1 MMGKNDIKSGE
12 LEAFLGMNTSFE
24 GKMIFE
30 GIARLDGKF
39 HGEIFSED
47 ALIIG
52 ETAVINAEIKVGT
65 LIVDGEVRGNVS
77 ATSKIE
83 IHPTGKLHGNIT
95 TPTLVIQEN
104 GLFDGSCKMGR
115 GEEAAVEKATQS
127 ESSSKEKETDGNKIV
142 DLRDKV

>member
-1 MMGKNDIKSGE
+1 MGKNDIKSGE
-12 LEAFLGMNTSFE
+12 LEAFLGKNTSFE

-30 GIARLDGKF
+30 GLARLDGKF
-39 HGEIFSED
+39 DGEIFSED

-52 ETAVINAEIKVGT
+52 EAAVIKAEIKVGT

-83 IHPTGKLHGNIT
+83 IHSSGRLYGNIT

-104 GLFDGSCKMGR
+104 GRFDGSCRMEGA
-115 GEEAAVEKATQS
+115 EEAALGKASQAEAS
-127 ESSSKEKETDGNKIV
+127 VHQQEADGDKIV
-142 DLRDKV
+142 DFRDKV